1 MYIRKARQLRVLA
14 GEAMFFR
21 RPPDAERAIRHE
33 ALSLSFDPRLD
44 QDKRRACTQLRRC
57 RIATVDPC
65 RCDWLGRR
73 PCPRLPAMVRF
84 KNRYLLISLDS
95 PPSPLSSPPP
105 PVYDGGG
112 KVLAHP
118 PPLPP
123 PLARGIDART
133 LSHTVRDAIGVHF
146 GPVAAAATAPA
157 VAIKYVCP
165 GLRLALLR
173 VGRDDVRRVWAA
185 VALITAIPV
194 SGSGGGG
201 GGGGGGQVMVPLR
214 LRVLHAAATIKAA
227 STVAAAV
234 GRDAVLAA
242 KVRGRVAV
250 AAARERDGS
259 RMGADLATMES

>member
-118 PPLPP
+118 PPCPP
-123 PLARGIDART
+123 RWRG
-133 LSHTVRDAIGVHF
+133 
-146 GPVAAAATAPA
+146 
-157 VAIKYVCP
+157 
-165 GLRLALLR
+165 
-173 VGRDDVRRVWAA
+173 
-185 VALITAIPV
+185 
-194 SGSGGGG
+194 
-201 GGGGGGQVMVPLR
+201 
-214 LRVLHAAATIKAA
+214 A
-227 STVAAAV
+227 SM
-234 GRDAVLAA
+234 
-242 KVRGRVAV
+242 RGRSPTPSVT
-250 AAARERDGS
+250 R
-259 RMGADLATMES
+259 